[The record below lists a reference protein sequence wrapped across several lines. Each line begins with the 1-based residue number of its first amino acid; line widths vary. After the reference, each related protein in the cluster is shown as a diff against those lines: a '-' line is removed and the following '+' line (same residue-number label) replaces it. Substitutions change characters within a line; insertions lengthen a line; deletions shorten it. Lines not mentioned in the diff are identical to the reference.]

1 MNNKKLKKDF
11 IKYFGIDKWNQ
22 EEMLSFLYKE
32 ELKLCKHLGIDPI
45 PIITDTII
53 EDSRYYINE
62 EYIVISDKLI
72 LDKTEA
78 LKCLIHEIRHCYQ
91 FNCVRNNVENELVN
105 IWKRELITLKQL
117 DYNSSMLE
125 LDSFAFTK
133 YIMKKWYNISSIY
146 INIEYDEIL
155 NHYINKYFINK

>member
-1 MNNKKLKKDF
+1 MNNRKLKKDF

-22 EEMLSFLYKE
+22 EKMLSFLYKE
-32 ELKLCKHLGIDPI
+32 ELKLCKYLGIDPI
-45 PIITDTII
+45 PIITNTII

-62 EYIVISDKLI
+62 EYIVISNKLI

-105 IWKRELITLKQL
+105 IWKRELTTLKQL

-133 YIMKKWYNISSIY
+133 YIMEKWYNISSIY